1 MITSPPYYRQVFNQ
15 SLTIVWIN
23 VVYAQDSRP
32 NRGGPGITKKGFLP
46 LDLSIKVTLGLLAAI
61 FIVFVSVVS
70 YQTWVEKAYR
80 TSLSSTY
87 SYTCTITT
95 DTSLSNV
102 TLFLPLPV
110 DSSGNS
116 PIVERFSAQD
126 IVGLP
131 PDWTVILYD
140 TGKAT
145 MVRITTPLII
155 PPAGTVEEKPYRIIL
170 SSEMRSDT
178 VIDTRD
184 PINNSAFFRP
194 VRDLGE
200 VSCPSARFALPGTP
214 QCYRYT
220 TSLYADYR
228 ARPDAS
234 VNISSTLTGN
244 NSWKIF
250 EPASNSYTT
259 TIGVRMSGDRHGW
272 STMNGTLIGGIGTFD
287 APDA

>member
-1 MITSPPYYRQVFNQ
+1 
-15 SLTIVWIN
+15 
-23 VVYAQDSRP
+23 
-32 NRGGPGITKKGFLP
+32 
-46 LDLSIKVTLGLLAAI
+46 LDRSIKVSLGLLAAI

-70 YQTWVEKAYR
+70 YQTWVGKAYQ

-95 DTSLSNV
+95 DKPLSNV
-102 TLFLPLPV
+102 TLFLPLPA

-116 PIVERFSAQD
+116 PIVEQFSAQD
-126 IVGLP
+126 IGGLP
-131 PDWTVILYD
+131 QDWTVILYD

-155 PPAGTVEEKPYRIIL
+155 PPAGTIPEKSYSIIL
-170 SSEMRSDT
+170 SSEMRTDT

-184 PINNSAFFRP
+184 PIKNSAFFRP

-200 VSCPSARFALPGTP
+200 VSCPSDSFAVSGTP
-214 QCYRYT
+214 HCYRYT

-228 ARPDAS
+228 AQPNAS

-259 TIGVRMSGDRHGW
+259 SIGLRMSGDRHGW
-272 STMNGTLIGGIGTFD
+272 STMNGTLTSSIGTFD
-287 APDA
+287 TPDT